1 MKNASCSTTLI
12 FYSAALTFF
21 PLSDAAAH
29 GDYHDKVRGLT
40 AQLSVRGNDASVRF
54 ELAKE
59 HEGHDEFDLA
69 LAEADAVDLL
79 EPGKHPT
86 NWLRAKILNKQNR
99 WTEAEALLNSQLE
112 SMPGHPDSLFQRGSA
127 RLKLGNK
134 DAAIA
139 DFQAAVAKSNQV
151 ASPDFYATTARVLLE
166 SGLFGEA
173 VEIVRTGLS
182 AHSSEMDL
190 IILAVDTG
198 AAAKEYDFALQN
210 ASRLESLW
218 PVPGIWTVRR
228 AELLAAAGRT
238 DEASST
244 WRGLLKQL
252 ENLPNLER
260 GKPVHRDL
268 IQKCRKALD
277 LPVTTD
283 VVAPPATH

>member
-1 MKNASCSTTLI
+1 
-12 FYSAALTFF
+12 
-21 PLSDAAAH
+21 
-29 GDYHDKVRGLT
+29 
-40 AQLSVRGNDASVRF
+40 
-54 ELAKE
+54 
-59 HEGHDEFDLA
+59 
-69 LAEADAVDLL
+69 
-79 EPGKHPT
+79 
-86 NWLRAKILNKQNR
+86 
-99 WTEAEALLNSQLE
+99 
-112 SMPGHPDSLFQRGSA
+112 
-127 RLKLGNK
+127 
-134 DAAIA
+134 
-139 DFQAAVAKSNQV
+139 
-151 ASPDFYATTARVLLE
+151 VLLE
-166 SGLFGEA
+166 YGLSEEA

-198 AAAKEYDFALQN
+198 AAAKDYDFALQN

-244 WRGLLKQL
+244 WKGLLKQL